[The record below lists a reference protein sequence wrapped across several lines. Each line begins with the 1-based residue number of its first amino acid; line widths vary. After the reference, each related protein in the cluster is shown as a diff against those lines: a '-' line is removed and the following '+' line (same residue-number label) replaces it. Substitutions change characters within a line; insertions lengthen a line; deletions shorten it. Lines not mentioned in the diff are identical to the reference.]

1 MGYADE
7 VKGYCLWDPTTHK
20 IIIIRDV
27 TFIEDQWQMRDKD
40 DSIVKEKSKI
50 VPVYVKNNLEK
61 EDSDSFKAAPEH
73 EE

>member
-7 VKGYCLWDPTTHK
+7 VKEYCLWDPTAHK
-20 IIIIRDV
+20 IIISRDV
-27 TFIEDQWQMRDKD
+27 TFVEDQWQMRDND
-40 DSIVKEKSKI
+40 DSTVKEKSKI